1 MSDPRITLPPDLVL
15 NMARPMQ
22 ITAPVVDLLRAPN
35 GSRDRQVLFGEPVT
49 QVTDKDGLSLIQTD
63 KDSYVG
69 YVPTNALTAQTTPT
83 HWVSALAT
91 HVYQSANLKSPDLD
105 TLSFGSQ
112 ITVTQS
118 DAKFACCTAGFI
130 PNTHLTKIG
139 TCLDDPVSVAEVFIG
154 TPYLWG
160 GNSRLGIDC
169 SGLVQAALIACDIP
183 CPGDSDQQE
192 TALGTLLPPGSPY
205 QRGDLLYWKGHVA
218 MVVDA
223 NTIIHASGNQMA
235 VVFEPLT
242 AALKRITEQEG
253 HDVSSHKR
261 L

>member
-1 MSDPRITLPPDLVL
+1 MSDPRITLPSDLAL

-22 ITAPVVDLLRAPN
+22 ITAPVVDLLRSPD
-35 GSRDRQVLFGEPVT
+35 GPRDRQVLFGDPVT
-49 QVTDKDGLSLIQTD
+49 QITDRNGLSLIQTD

-69 YVPTNALTAQTTPT
+69 YVPTKTLAAQTTPT

-91 HVYQSANLKSPDLD
+91 HVYQSANLKSPDLE

-112 ITVTQS
+112 ISVTQS
-118 DAKFACCTAGFI
+118 DEKFACCTAGFI

-160 GNSRLGIDC
+160 GNGRLGIDC
-169 SGLVQAALIACDIP
+169 SGLVQAALIACGAP
-183 CPGDSDQQE
+183 CPADSDQQE
-192 TALGTLLPPGSPY
+192 TALGTLLPAGSAY
-205 QRGDLLYWKGHVA
+205 QRGDLLFWKGHVA

-235 VVFEPLT
+235 VVFEPL
-242 AALKRITEQEG
+242 AAAIKRIKEQEG
-253 HDVSSHKR
+253 HGVSSHKR